1 MQQMSNLGTALH
13 IAKNIQQL
21 KNVTTFSAQQ
31 TIYSAM
37 ECSEIG

>member
-1 MQQMSNLGTALH
+1 MSNLGTALH

-21 KNVTTFSAQQ
+21 KNVATFSANKLF
-31 TIYSAM
+31 IIAM